1 MKTPFRDYYEALQL
15 SPNAD
20 SDTIDRVFRILAK
33 RYHPDNQETG
43 NSEKFAEITDA
54 HRFLSDKEK
63 RAAYDVRY
71 EQNRAEMVQ
80 ILDGAGA
87 DSFDD
92 DRRIFDAI
100 LSLLYLSRRR
110 DVDNGGL
117 GIYHLEKVL
126 GCPARHLEFH
136 VWYLKQKGRIE
147 STDSG
152 LLAISAAG
160 IDHVIQNK
168 LVLRRD
174 RLLTG
179 DNSPQSN
186 RERELMAALGQS

>member
-20 SDTIDRVFRILAK
+20 SDTIDRVFRMLAK
-33 RYHPDNQETG
+33 RYHPDNQDTG

-54 HRFLSDKEK
+54 HRLLSDKEK
-63 RAAYDVRY
+63 RAAYDVQY
-71 EQNRAEMVQ
+71 EQNRAETIKIFDQ
-80 ILDGAGA
+80 AGS
-87 DSFDD
+87 DSFAD

-100 LSLLYLSRRR
+100 LSLLYISRRR
-110 DVDNGGL
+110 DVDNGGM
-117 GIYHLEKVL
+117 GVFQLERLL

-160 IDHVIQNK
+160 IDYVIQNK

-174 RLLTG
+174 RLLRD
-179 DNSPQSN
+179 DNSPSSN
-186 RERELMAALGQS
+186 PEAQLIERPA